1 MAWPVWQGVKR
12 VAAFARPVALAC
24 FSAVCPDLYQ
34 VSDRWTAFVP
44 RMDDA
49 GGVLARRTRGRHRF
63 YSRFS
68 SVLGLT
74 VPELSPKLDA
84 IKTGPSR
91 ARRSKLPPRK
101 RLPDQTRKPSQRQ
114 QRIIELVAQGLKNR
128 EIAKV
133 LGIGEKVVRNY
144 LSAIY
149 DKIGVN
155 NRVELALWFEAR
167 RHEGRLPPAA

>member
-1 MAWPVWQGVKR
+1 MPLRK
-12 VAAFARPVALAC
+12 C
-24 FSAVCPDLYQ
+24 
-34 VSDRWTAFVP
+34 
-44 RMDDA
+44 
-49 GGVLARRTRGRHRF
+49 
-63 YSRFS
+63 
-68 SVLGLT
+68 
-74 VPELSPKLDA
+74 LS
-84 IKTGPSR
+84 
-91 ARRSKLPPRK
+91 
-101 RLPDQTRKPSQRQ
+101 DQTRKPSQRQ

-149 DKIGVN
+149 DKIGVH